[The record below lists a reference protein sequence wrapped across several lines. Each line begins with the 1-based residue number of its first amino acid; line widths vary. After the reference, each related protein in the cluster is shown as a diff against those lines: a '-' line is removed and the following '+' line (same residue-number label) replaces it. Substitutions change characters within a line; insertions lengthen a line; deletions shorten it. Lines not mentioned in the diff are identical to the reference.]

1 MRNRKNLIGQT
12 FGRLT
17 VIAEGKTR
25 ETKSK
30 RKQYYWVCQCNCGSQ
45 PKEINQ
51 NSLLT
56 GDIVSCGCYRSEH
69 KSEYGFKHGMSNT
82 RIYNIWSGII
92 QRCCNPNAHN
102 YARYGGRGITI
113 CQDWLNSFVS
123 FYKWAMGNGYAD
135 NLTIDRID
143 LDGDYSPS
151 NCRWI
156 TQAEQNRNTSRIR
169 WIEKND
175 GTKITS
181 AEAARIAGL
190 SRATVARWCRV
201 DGIRTLQ
208 GILQRADEVHSRH
221 SKGVKNSGE
230 KILLAENDG

>member
-1 MRNRKNLIGQT
+1 MTGKKVNM
-12 FGRLT
+12 LT
-17 VIAEGKTR
+17 VLRRAPNNKEGDAMWVCRCDCENIKIIKGSHIRSGKT
-25 ETKSK
+25 K
-30 RKQYYWVCQCNCGSQ
+30 
-45 PKEINQ
+45 
-51 NSLLT
+51 
-56 GDIVSCGCYRSEH
+56 SCGCLQKKVAKAMLAATHPIVNFMDGKYNKRLYKTYHSMKARCFNKH
-69 KSEYGFKHGMSNT
+69 NSEYD
-82 RIYNIWSGII
+82 
-92 QRCCNPNAHN
+92 
-102 YARYGGRGITI
+102 RYGGRGITI

-230 KILLAENDG
+230 KILLAETER

>member
-1 MRNRKNLIGQT
+1 M
-12 FGRLT
+12 
-17 VIAEGKTR
+17 GKF
-25 ETKSK
+25 ED
-30 RKQYYWVCQCNCGSQ
+30 
-45 PKEINQ
+45 
-51 NSLLT
+51 LT
-56 GDIVSCGCYRSEH
+56 GQRFGYLTIIKKAGKNKSDKILWLCKCDCGKLKIIQGASLKSGRTKSCGCLRKKGARRTH
-69 KSEYGFKHGMSNT
+69 GFKHTRLYCIWQGIKKRCLNKNT
-82 RIYNIWSGII
+82 
-92 QRCCNPNAHN
+92 PNYHI
-102 YARYGGRGITI
+102 YGGRGITI

-230 KILLAENDG
+230 KILLAETDG